1 MKVTLHAAERLLQR
15 VFKMK
20 DYTRQDIYRA
30 VKLLERDTANIFFNN
45 YRKNIVLP
53 SFSNYEAVMIEQT
66 MVTIINKSNRRG
78 VSC

>member
-20 DYTRQDIYRA
+20 SYTRHDIYRA
-30 VKLLERDTANIFFNN
+30 VQLLERDTASIFFND
-45 YRKNIVLP
+45 YRKDIVLP
-53 SFSNYEAVMIEQT
+53 SFSNYKAVMIEQT
-66 MVTIINKSNRRG
+66 MVTIINKSKSRG